1 MLGAIVGDIA
11 GSTFERHN
19 FKFESCKIFAK
30 GSRFTDDTVLTVAT
44 ADAILSGED
53 YAECYQKHGR
63 RYPAAG
69 YGPRF
74 AEWLR
79 ARAPQPYNSDGN
91 GSAMRVSPVGLAA
104 PTLEWALAEAERS
117 AVVSH
122 DHPNGVRGAQAVA
135 AAVFLARNGESKDGI
150 REFLERSFGYNLHR
164 TVESIRPSYS
174 FHTSCE
180 ASVPEA
186 IVAFLDSHGFED
198 AVRKAISLGGDSD
211 TIASIAGAIADAHY
225 GGVPEW
231 MSDFCKAQLDA
242 EQGAIVGA
250 FLARYPHTAARSQVG
265 HKRGTT

>member
-19 FKFESCKIFAK
+19 FKFESCPIFAR
-30 GSRFTDDTVLTVAT
+30 GSTFTDDTVLTVAT
-44 ADAILSGED
+44 AAAILSGED

-79 ARAPQPYNSDGN
+79 SENPRPYNSDGN

-104 PTLEWALAEAERS
+104 SNLEWALSEAERS

-122 DHPNGVRGAQAVA
+122 DHRNGIRGAQAIA
-135 AAVFLARNGESKDGI
+135 SAIFLAREGEPKDGI
-150 REFLERSFGYNLHR
+150 REYIERSFGYNLHR
-164 TVESIRPSYS
+164 TVEGIRPSYS

-186 IVAFLDSHGFED
+186 IVAFLDSRDFED
-198 AVRKAISLGGDSD
+198 AIRKAISLGGDSD

-231 MSDFCKAQLDA
+231 MAVFCKAQLDA
-242 EQGAIVGA
+242 EQIAIIEA
-250 FLARYPHTAARSQVG
+250 FLTRYPRPL
-265 HKRGTT
+265 RG